1 MRKKFKYLLVLLL
14 LVIPYNKVFGLSV
27 SISCSSRGEVYVGD
41 TFDVTIYGSASEEAY
56 WQSDYV
62 SSSGNIRSNS
72 GSGSV
77 FSDSPSSSLSKTYS
91 FTATSEGTATVSQS
105 FMVSDEQGNDSEYS
119 SNTCYINVIQPSSP
133 SQSNSS
139 VGADI
144 TGVYYGDDDYTSDDP
159 QVQVDESLSNNNY
172 LKSITVNKGK
182 LSPDFNKDKTEYSI
196 MVDGDVDKINI
207 SAEIEEAKASMTGT
221 GEKTLSEGLNRFEIE
236 VVAENGEKRV
246 YVINVTRK
254 EKDPIEV
261 TINKKKYTILKKE
274 GSLRVPEGFKK
285 TSITIDKQEVVAY
298 KNDTTGYLIVAL
310 VDQNG
315 KASWFKY
322 NQSNSTYTKYNEL
335 NINGIKLILLEPNKE
350 DIPYKYYEVT
360 FEINKEE
367 ITGYALEYESP
378 FRLVYG
384 LNVKTGE
391 KGFYLYDAK
400 ENTLQRFYNVQV
412 EIYTDL
418 VKKMEIL
425 GIALLGII
433 LVFGVIIICQFALR
447 KKIKKYVA
455 NPKKEEEAID
465 LNVDDGFDDLEEIEK
480 AKKKKLS
487 KEEKKQKELE
497 KTAKQEFTK
506 TVKLEMEKDYQEQ
519 ELTKQ
524 ELKQKKKA
532 EKEELKKAR
541 KEFLD

>member
-1 MRKKFKYLLVLLL
+1 MRKKIKYLLVLLL

-207 SAEIEEAKASMTGT
+207 SAEIEEAKAFMTGT

-335 NINGIKLILLEPNKE
+335 NINGIKLILLEPNKD

-360 FEINKEE
+360 FEINQEE
-367 ITGYALEYESP
+367 IIGYALEYESP

-425 GIALLGII
+425 GITLLGII

-455 NPKKEEEAID
+455 NPKKEEETID

-506 TVKLEMEKDYQEQ
+506 TVKLEMERDYQEQ

>member
-77 FSDSPSSSLSKTYS
+77 FSDSASSSLSKTYS

-105 FMVSDEQGNDSEYS
+105 FMVSDEQGNDAEYT

-133 SQSNSS
+133 SQSSSS

-144 TGVYYGDDDYTSDDP
+144 TGVYNYDDDYTNDDSTP
-159 QVQVDESLSNNNY
+159 QVDESLSNDNY
-172 LKSITVNKGK
+172 LKSITVDKGK
-182 LSPDFNKDKTEYSI
+182 LSPEFNKDKTEYST

-207 SAEIEEAKASMTGT
+207 SAEIDDSKASMSGT
-221 GEKTLSEGLNRFEIE
+221 GEKTLNEGLNRFEIK

-246 YVINVTRK
+246 YVVNVTRK

-285 TSITIDKQEVVAY
+285 TTITIDKQEVVAY

-310 VDQNG
+310 VDSDG

-322 NQSNSTYTKYNEL
+322 NQSNSTYSKYNEL
-335 NINGIKLILLEPNKE
+335 NISGIKLILLEPKKE
-350 DIPYKYYEVT
+350 DIPYKYFKLD

-367 ITGYALEYESP
+367 ITGYALEYNSP

-384 LNVKTGE
+384 LNIKTGE
-391 KGFYLYDAK
+391 RGFYLYDSK

-412 EIYTDL
+412 NIYTDL

-425 GIALLGII
+425 GIILLSII
-433 LVFGVIIICQFALR
+433 LIFGVIIVCQFMLR

-455 NPKKEEEAID
+455 NPKVEEENID
-465 LNVDDGFDDLEEIEK
+465 LNLDDGFDDLEEIEK
-480 AKKKKLS
+480 AKKKKET

-497 KTAKQEFTK
+497 KTARQEFTK

-519 ELTKQ
+519 PLTKQ
-524 ELKQKKKA
+524 ELKQKRKA